1 MKVELA
7 DQGDDAPSALTTG
20 GDGEALGVPIIRCGH
35 VHLPGATP
43 EPFPGAVRRNRR
55 IALGCPGTSCIWRDV
70 IVLVLA
76 VVFVAQTVTTE
87 R

>member
-7 DQGDDAPSALTTG
+7 DQGDDAPSTLTTG

-35 VHLPGATP
+35 VHLPGA
-43 EPFPGAVRRNRR
+43 RRNHSPGRSGETG
-55 IALGCPGTSCIWRDV
+55 ASLYSCPGTGCIWRDV

-76 VVFVAQTVTTE
+76 VVFVAPTVTTE